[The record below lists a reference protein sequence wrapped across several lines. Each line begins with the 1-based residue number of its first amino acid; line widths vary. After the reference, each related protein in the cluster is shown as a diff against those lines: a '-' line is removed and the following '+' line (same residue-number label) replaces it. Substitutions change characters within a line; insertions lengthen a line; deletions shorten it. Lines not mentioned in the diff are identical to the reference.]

1 MKNRLYLLIC
11 LLVLAGCRRDDDPAP
26 DPCAELPA
34 RLEFTMSKRFLESSN
49 TTSSI
54 KIDTLVADDTF
65 LAWDQIIFTAP
76 EGYQHYEWQVGY
88 DDRTWSTRTF
98 GLTFSAPVEDL
109 PVRLIVR
116 DPIGE
121 RAQCLPSADTLTRL
135 LNVVGKMASPLVGR
149 YQGILT
155 ESPTDTFRVEV
166 NIDRWGNDYRLFNL
180 NRGCL
185 PPHEDHHYFNTLKRG
200 YRFAIF
206 NYNRTPEGCKTP
218 FGWLSLSANHQHL
231 TAHYSVR
238 EMDAAGDFFFKY
250 ETFIGQRIP

>member
-1 MKNRLYLLIC
+1 MKNCLYFLTC

-26 DPCAELPA
+26 DPCAELPS
-34 RLEFTMSKRFLESSN
+34 RLDFTMSKRFVVSYNGRSG
-49 TTSSI
+49 I

-65 LAWDQIIFTAP
+65 LVWDGIIFAAP
-76 EGYQHYEWQVGY
+76 EGYTHYEWQVGY
-88 DDRTWSTRTF
+88 DDRTWDSRTF

-116 DPIGE
+116 DPIGVG
-121 RAQCLPSADTLTRL
+121 AQCLPPTDTLTRL
-135 LNVVGKMASPLVGR
+135 LNVVGKMESPLVGR
-149 YQGILT
+149 YQGSLT
-155 ESPTDTFRVEV
+155 ESPTDTFTIE
-166 NIDRWGNDYRLFNL
+166 IDINRWQNSYRLFNL

-185 PPHEDHHYFNTLKRG
+185 PPEENEYFNELRRG

-206 NYNRTPEGCKTP
+206 NYELTPEGCKFP
-218 FGWLSLSANHQHL
+218 FGWLSLSADHQQL

-238 EMDAAGDFFFKY
+238 ERDPQGNSFEKF